1 MIEVLEIN
9 YEQLKIKC
17 MILVVHLE
25 QQNNI
30 SIRNNTPVIPATQ
43 ELGMV

>member
-17 MILVVHLE
+17 MILVHLE